1 MSFKVG
7 PFHCGFAPGSRQVT
21 VNTVLYCTV
30 LYCTVQ
36 VTANTCA
43 QCSGRGAGCGGDCV
57 QEAGRCC
64 HPALCNSGGSV
75 RESFHNI
82 LRMGLLAY
90 FKKLLLH

>member
-7 PFHCGFAPGSRQVT
+7 PFHCGFAAGGR
-21 VNTVLYCTV
+21 
-30 LYCTVQ
+30 Q

-64 HPALCNSGGSV
+64 HPALCNAGGSV
-75 RESFHNI
+75 VSRGGNDTSRKFSQHFENGPT
-82 LRMGLLAY
+82 GLLQKIITTLKESKHLY
-90 FKKLLLH
+90 L

>member
-7 PFHCGFAPGSRQVT
+7 PFHCGFAPGSR
-21 VNTVLYCTV
+21 
-30 LYCTVQ
+30 Q

-82 LRMGLLAY
+82 LRMGLLLAY
-90 FKKLLLH
+90 FKKLLLP